1 MKKAIIAFLLIISTF
16 VRAQDSCNIQISLL
30 TCTPGNELY
39 STFGH
44 SAFRVKDLS
53 AKTDIIFNY
62 GTFDFYD
69 PDFYKKFTLGK
80 LLYFVSVDS
89 LAGFLAEYE
98 YFGRGVTEQVLNIG
112 CNEKREL
119 VTAMHE
125 NAKEENRYYL
135 YDFTYDNCTT
145 RLRDM
150 LEKTLG
156 QPLQTKNILPSSR
169 TTFRHLIHEYLHKG
183 NQYWSKLGID
193 ILLGSPLDRK
203 ITNRE
208 AEFLPDYL
216 LKGFDSSTTKSGSLV
231 IEKNTLL
238 PTGIVNGSAP
248 FFTPLIVFSILFVL
262 IVALTFS
269 LPRSTFLKAFDVFFF
284 LVCGLLGFLL
294 LFMWFGTNHLMCR
307 ENYNLLW
314 ALPTHFP
321 MAFMLFSSRN
331 WVTAYFRFIFFYC
344 IALVIVW
351 FLLPQQ
357 FNTALLPVIGIM
369 MIRSFSIS
377 KRNNYGKR
385 IKHQG

>member
-1 MKKAIIAFLLIISTF
+1 VKKSFIAFLLTISCI
-16 VRAQDSCNIQISLL
+16 VHAQDSCNIQISLL

-44 SAFRVKDLS
+44 SAFRVKEM
-53 AKTDIIFNY
+53 ATGTDIIFNY

-69 PDFYKKFTLGK
+69 PEFYKKFTLGK

-112 CNEKREL
+112 CNEKKEL
-119 VTAMHE
+119 VAALHE
-125 NAKEENRYYL
+125 NAKEENKYYL

-145 RLRDM
+145 RLRVM

-156 QPLQTKNILPSSR
+156 RPLQTKNILPSSR

-193 ILLGSPLDRK
+193 ILLGSPLDRR

-208 AEFLPDYL
+208 AQFLPDYL
-216 LKGFDSSTTKSGSLV
+216 LKGFDSSTTETGPLV
-231 IEKNTLL
+231 IKKNTLL
-238 PTGIVNGSAP
+238 PTGNIYGPAP

-262 IVALTFS
+262 TLVLTF
-269 LPRSTFLKAFDVFFF
+269 LKPGSTFLKAFDVFFF
-284 LVCGLLGFLL
+284 LVCGLLGFLI
-294 LFMWFGTNHLMCR
+294 LFMWFGTSHVMCR

-314 ALPTHFP
+314 ALPTHLF
-321 MAFMLFSSRN
+321 MALMLFTRKN
-331 WVTAYFRFIFFYC
+331 WVNAYFRFIFFYC
-344 IALVIVW
+344 IVLVIVW
-351 FLLPQQ
+351 FMLPQQ

-369 MIRSFSIS
+369 MTRSFSIS
-377 KRNNYGKR
+377 KRNMYGKR
-385 IKHQG
+385 NNHQG